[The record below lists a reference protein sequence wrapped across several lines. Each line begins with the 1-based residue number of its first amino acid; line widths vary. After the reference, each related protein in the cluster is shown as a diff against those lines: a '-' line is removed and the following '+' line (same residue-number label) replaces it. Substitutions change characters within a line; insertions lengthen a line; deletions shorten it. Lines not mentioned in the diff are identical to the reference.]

1 MKLRY
6 KFVVRNVSG
15 KPVAV
20 AVGQDNERFNG
31 MIKLNPSG
39 EVIFQMLIQGV
50 SSAEEIVTRFTQ
62 RFDITEETA
71 RPSVLAFLEQL
82 RKNGLLEEETA

>member
-31 MIKLNPSG
+31 MIKLNAGG
-39 EVIFQMLIQGV
+39 EVIFKMLILGNL
-50 SSAEEIVTRFTQ
+50 SSDEIVARFAAE
-62 RFDITEETA
+62 FGISEDTA
-71 RPSVLAFLEQL
+71 RPSVLAFLDQL
-82 RKNGLLEEETA
+82 RKNDLLDESL

>member
-1 MKLRY
+1 MRLRY

-39 EVIFQMLIQGV
+39 EVIFKMLMLGTL
-50 SSAEEIVTRFTQ
+50 SSDEIVAQFAQ
-62 RFDITEETA
+62 QFGISEETA
-71 RPSVLAFLEQL
+71 RPSVTAFVDQL
-82 RKNGLLEEETA
+82 RKNELLEEETV

>member
-20 AVGQDNERFNG
+20 AVGQDNEKFNG

-39 EVIFQMLIQGV
+39 EVIFQMLQQGAF
-50 SSAEEIVTRFTQ
+50 SLDEIVSGFAQ
-62 RFDITEETA
+62 QFGIPEEMA
-71 RPSVLAFLEQL
+71 RPAVEAFIDQL
-82 RKNGLLEEETA
+82 RKNELLDEAE

>member
-6 KFVVRNVSG
+6 KFIVRNVSG

-20 AVGQDNERFNG
+20 AVGQDNEKFNG

-39 EVIFQMLIQGV
+39 EVIFKMLQTGTH
-50 SSAEEIVTRFTQ
+50 SLSEIVAAFAQ
-62 RFDITEETA
+62 QFQIPEETA
-71 RPSVLAFLEQL
+71 KPAVEAFIDQL
-82 RKNGLLEEETA
+82 RKNELLDETE

>member
-1 MKLRY
+1 MKLKY

-39 EVIFQMLIQGV
+39 R
-50 SSAEEIVTRFTQ
+50 SS
-62 RFDITEETA
+62 
-71 RPSVLAFLEQL
+71 S
-82 RKNGLLEEETA
+82 

>member
-1 MKLRY
+1 MKLKY

-20 AVGQDNERFNG
+20 AVGQDNEKFNG

-39 EVIFQMLIQGV
+39 EVIFKMLGEGDITLD
-50 SSAEEIVTRFTQ
+50 EIVARFAQ
-62 RFDITEETA
+62 QFGISEETA
-71 RPSVLAFLEQL
+71 RPSVMAFVDQL
-82 RKNGLLEEETA
+82 RQNGLLEETA

>member
-20 AVGQDNERFNG
+20 AVGQDNEKFNG

-39 EVIFQMLIQGV
+39 EVIFQMLQQGAF
-50 SSAEEIVTRFTQ
+50 SLNEIVSGFAQ
-62 RFDITEETA
+62 QFGIPEKTA
-71 RPSVLAFLEQL
+71 RPAVEAFIDQL
-82 RKNGLLEEETA
+82 RKNELLDEAE

>member
-20 AVGQDNERFNG
+20 AVGQDNEKFNG

-39 EVIFQMLIQGV
+39 EVIFQMLQQGTF
-50 SSAEEIVTRFTQ
+50 SLNEIVSGFAQ
-62 RFDITEETA
+62 QFGIPEETA
-71 RPSVLAFLEQL
+71 RPAVEAFIDQL
-82 RKNGLLEEETA
+82 RKNELLDEAE